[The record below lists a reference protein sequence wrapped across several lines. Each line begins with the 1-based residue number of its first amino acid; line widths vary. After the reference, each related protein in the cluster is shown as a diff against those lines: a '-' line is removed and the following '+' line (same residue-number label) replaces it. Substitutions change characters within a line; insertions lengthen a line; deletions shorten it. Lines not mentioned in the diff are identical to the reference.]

1 MDQIDRRIIAAIQED
16 SRMTV
21 SELSKLL
28 SLSRPSTAERLT
40 RLREKGV
47 IEAYTARISLPAIGK
62 EIMLIIQV
70 AGLKV
75 SIQEFEAMIQTDEA
89 IIECHRVTGEVSYF
103 LKAAVADMHAMTM
116 LIDRLI
122 PYGTINTST
131 VLNSPVPFRI
141 ITPAQ
146 KEK

>member
-1 MDQIDRRIIAAIQED
+1 M
-16 SRMTV
+16 
-21 SELSKLL
+21 
-28 SLSRPSTAERLT
+28 
-40 RLREKGV
+40 REKGV

-62 EIMLIIQV
+62 EMMLIIQV

-75 SIQEFEAMIQTDEA
+75 SIQEFEAMIQKDEA

-103 LKAAVADMHAMTM
+103 LKAAVADMQAMTM

-141 ITPAQ
+141 ISPAQ